1 MNPRKV
7 RLPDGRVWLRV
18 ADPSWPDPFDG
29 TFAGLRGG
37 RWNVPGSQ
45 AVLYLNA
52 DVATATLQIR
62 RLLQGTPVTIED
74 LDDEAFVLAF
84 AVLPRTQ
91 VCADAVSAAGLKALG
106 LPGSYPLD
114 RTGAEIPHSTC
125 QPIGAALRGRR
136 LRGIWYRSAC
146 TRDGRGRELAW
157 FPATTRSVATAA
169 KPSIPLGEW
178 RHATSWAD
186 VGLPDQADPSAVA

>member
-1 MNPRKV
+1 M

-18 ADPSWPDPFDG
+18 ADPSWPDPLDG

-37 RWNVPGSQ
+37 RWNAPGAG

-52 DVATATLQIR
+52 DVATARFQIDR
-62 RLLQGTPVTIED
+62 MLEGTPVTVED

-84 AVLPRTQ
+84 AVLPRAQ
-91 VCADAVSAAGLKALG
+91 ICADAVSDAGLRALG

-114 RTGAEIPHSTC
+114 RAGAEIPHSTC
-125 QPIGAALRGRR
+125 QPIGAAVRERR

-146 TRDGRGRELAW
+146 TGDGRGRELAW
-157 FPATTRSVATAA
+157 LPATSRSVATVA
-169 KPSIPLGEW
+169 KPSIPLGDW
-178 RHATSWAD
+178 RHAATWAD
-186 VGLPDQADPSAVA
+186 VGLPDQADPSTVT